1 MDPIEIYDRC
11 LSGKPYSLELKIYSE
26 NYLKKVIKELEE
38 IEEYEKCRN
47 LLNFINLRFDHKYNY
62 TL

>member
-1 MDPIEIYDRC
+1 
-11 LSGKPYSLELKIYSE
+11 
-26 NYLKKVIKELEE
+26 LEE

-62 TL
+62 TLWLLNK